1 MACARSASVLRVSI
15 LAPALFAFLAPLAAD
30 PPAGSVAGRVSD
42 RTGSGLPGVA
52 VTLTAADG
60 SPAAVAVTGPE
71 GTFAFAPVAAG
82 EYRVESALPGFETRS
97 ARVSVEAGS
106 EVEIDLVMT
115 LRWVMESI
123 TVVAEGPRSF
133 AANVVAEPMIAQQ
146 APVTSVLAVVD
157 NLPGVSVQE
166 GDLYGGDDW
175 STGVT
180 MRGFQVNRAE
190 AQIGTT
196 IDGMPNGT
204 SDYWS
209 GSKANRF
216 VDQAN
221 MGGVTVSQ
229 GTADIASR
237 SIEALG
243 GTFDFRTGDPAPE
256 RAFRAALGL
265 GEADGQWHYLR
276 LDTGPLLGGSFHA
289 WTSVVRQQSADW
301 VQGSMRGER
310 EHLAGKFRAEAGRV
324 RLTGYVS
331 HDDADNPSY
340 QRVLSDAEY
349 RENPRWDRLT
359 DTWTGVPF
367 VNQVYRRGW
376 AVPRRNS
383 FGYLKAEFAP
393 TEVLEVAAGAYAH
406 HMWGRGDWMP
416 PYLVDVTDDRGG
428 PESELLAGVT
438 ARGGESIGR
447 LYFVD
452 PGGRSLAPEPGCA
465 SSLRFPYGG
474 GGPEYDPAC
483 HPANAVPVQSYR
495 HSHYGKN
502 RAGATLD
509 GDWFA
514 GIGPVETQVRAG
526 LWFEQGRRE
535 LGRDWHRI
543 VDARVSNDFDET
555 PYWRQYDWR
564 FPQRVARWY
573 VEETL
578 FAGPALLRVG
588 VRQYLV
594 EVTRQDRFAETPD
607 LSVSSNSDP
616 LLSGGI
622 TWTAPVPGLEL
633 FAGYAQNFKS
643 LPDRLLEVPGRSL
656 AGLEPETAD
665 NLDLGLRYSRDPLA
679 LTATAYRI
687 DFSNRIFFLHT
698 QTETGPSYLVPG
710 GGAYFNAGGVESRG
724 VELSAT
730 CRVGQTGSLYASW
743 TWSDAD
749 YIGVGDPLVDA
760 AQGIAPGS
768 PVVGIPGTLLVL
780 SADRSGDVLAAGLSA
795 KYTSSRP
802 VTLDGSWEA
811 DAYWLADAY
820 VTWSA
825 DGISD
830 KLRGLEAALVAN
842 NLLDRTYLSTIT
854 GQGAFLG
861 APRTVSLNLTASF

>member
-1 MACARSASVLRVSI
+1 MGGCTSSI
-15 LAPALFAFLAPLAAD
+15 
-30 PPAGSVAGRVSD
+30 
-42 RTGSGLPGVA
+42 
-52 VTLTAADG
+52 
-60 SPAAVAVTGPE
+60 PAAGP
-71 GTFAFAPVAAG
+71 
-82 EYRVESALPGFETRS
+82 
-97 ARVSVEAGS
+97 
-106 EVEIDLVMT
+106 
-115 LRWVMESI
+115 
-123 TVVAEGPRSF
+123 
-133 AANVVAEPMIAQQ
+133 
-146 APVTSVLAVVD
+146 
-157 NLPGVSVQE
+157 
-166 GDLYGGDDW
+166 
-175 STGVT
+175 
-180 MRGFQVNRAE
+180 
-190 AQIGTT
+190 
-196 IDGMPNGT
+196 
-204 SDYWS
+204 
-209 GSKANRF
+209 
-216 VDQAN
+216 
-221 MGGVTVSQ
+221 
-229 GTADIASR
+229 SR
-237 SIEALG
+237 P
-243 GTFDFRTGDPAPE
+243 D
-256 RAFRAALGL
+256 
-265 GEADGQWHYLR
+265 
-276 LDTGPLLGGSFHA
+276 
-289 WTSVVRQQSADW
+289 
-301 VQGSMRGER
+301 
-310 EHLAGKFRAEAGRV
+310 
-324 RLTGYVS
+324 
-331 HDDADNPSY
+331 
-340 QRVLSDAEY
+340 
-349 RENPRWDRLT
+349 
-359 DTWTGVPF
+359 
-367 VNQVYRRGW
+367 
-376 AVPRRNS
+376 
-383 FGYLKAEFAP
+383 
-393 TEVLEVAAGAYAH
+393 
-406 HMWGRGDWMP
+406 
-416 PYLVDVTDDRGG
+416 
-428 PESELLAGVT
+428 
-438 ARGGESIGR
+438 
-447 LYFVD
+447 
-452 PGGRSLAPEPGCA
+452 PGCA

-483 HPANAVPVQSYR
+483 HPANALPVQSYR

-502 RAGATLD
+502 RVGATLD

-698 QTETGPSYLVPG
+698 QTEAGPSYLVPG

-730 CRVGQTGSLYASW
+730 CRVGETGSLYASW

-768 PVVGIPGTLLVL
+768 PVVGIPGYAPGAFRGPDRRCPGRGSLRQVHLLPAGNPRRLVGSGRLLARRRLRHLVGGRDQRQAPRPRSGPRRQQPPRPDLPVHDHRPGRLPRRSPDRLAEPDRFVL
-780 SADRSGDVLAAGLSA
+780 SYRRVRARGASARGLAEAAFLTGLRGQLPPRRNRSVKAPPTS
-795 KYTSSRP
+795 TSSASISPASPICPASSRQRSRVMTPRP
-802 VTLDGSWEA
+802 FSRATGSRTSGTEA
-811 DAYWLADAY
+811 
-820 VTWSA
+820 
-825 DGISD
+825 
-830 KLRGLEAALVAN
+830 
-842 NLLDRTYLSTIT
+842 ST
-854 GQGAFLG
+854 
-861 APRTVSLNLTASF
+861 P